1 MLFGTVVGNVWSTKK
16 DPTLA
21 GLRFLVVRPFRT
33 DGSTSAETIVAV
45 DPLGAGIGE
54 RVLVVFGRAARHA
67 IGKGHDIGFQT
78 AVAAIVDKMELAD
91 GRTVGSTEDDDTHAQ
106 PDEARGTGAPSGEPR
121 RTAAEPAAHTKRSE
135 RAGKR
140 P

>member
-1 MLFGTVVGNVWSTKK
+1 MLIGTVVGNVWSTKK

-21 GLRFLVVRPFRT
+21 GLRFLVVRPYKT
-33 DGSTSAETIVAV
+33 DGNEGGETIIAV

-78 AVAAIVDKMELAD
+78 AVAAIVDKMELAN
-91 GRTVGSTEDDDTHAQ
+91 GTIVGSTADDDTHPGWDKTRGSGSQTYGTRGSGDA
-106 PDEARGTGAPSGEPR
+106 PTARPTRAE
-121 RTAAEPAAHTKRSE
+121 RT
-135 RAGKR
+135 GKR